1 MIGFKKYWFGKEV
14 EGRFT
19 DIETLF
25 VADINAAANDGIFED
40 APSHIY
46 ICSPATQQLISD
58 ENDEMDW
65 SKLFDLIN
73 QKTFISIEATPEMLV
88 DIPPMLRIHCHIMLM
103 INCEEAGMLKKT
115 DSIKLVYDDYSL
127 YCTTVHN
134 MQRVAPDD
142 YKFDQIYE

>member
-19 DIETLF
+19 DVETLF
-25 VADINAAANDGIFED
+25 IADIYAAYEDGVFED
-40 APSHIY
+40 MPAHIY
-46 ICSPATQQLISD
+46 VCSLATEQLISD
-58 ENDEMDW
+58 EHSEMNW
-65 SKLFDLIN
+65 NKLFNLID
-73 QKTFISIEATPEMLV
+73 QKTFISIEATPEMIY

-103 INCEEAGMLKKT
+103 ISSPEAGMLKKT

-127 YCTTVHN
+127 YCTTVYN